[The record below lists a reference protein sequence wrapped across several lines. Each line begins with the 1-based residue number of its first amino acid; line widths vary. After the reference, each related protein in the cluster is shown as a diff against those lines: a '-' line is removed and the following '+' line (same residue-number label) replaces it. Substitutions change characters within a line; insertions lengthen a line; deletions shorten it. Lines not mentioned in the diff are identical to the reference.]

1 MPSKKKP
8 ARRKRVLWTA
18 SEIKVLRQ
26 LAGKKSLAQLSRVL
40 KRSAAAVRFKASLL
54 RISLR
59 VLKR

>member
-18 SEIKVLRQ
+18 SDLKLLRQ
-26 LAGKKSLAQLSRVL
+26 QAGKKNLTQLSRVL
-40 KRSAAAVRFKASLL
+40 KRSEAAVRFKASLH

-59 VLKR
+59 LRGR